1 MEPHPELPQY
11 LNEISRAVI
20 GAAIEVHRVLGRGF
34 LESIYE
40 VAMAEELRARD
51 IVFERQV
58 TIPIMYREK
67 LIGEHRLDLLVEG
80 EVVVEL
86 KSVQGI
92 AESHVAQTISYLTAG
107 AFQLGL
113 ILNFNVALM
122 RDGIRRVVR
131 SG

>member
-11 LNEISRAVI
+11 LTEISRAVI

-40 VAMAEELRARD
+40 MAMVEELRARN
-51 IVFERQV
+51 IVFDRQV
-58 TIPIMYREK
+58 TIPIMYRGK
-67 LIGEHRLDLLVEG
+67 LIGEHRIDLLIEG

-86 KSVQGI
+86 KSAHGI
-92 AESHVAQTISYLTAG
+92 AEAHVAQTISYLTAG

-113 ILNFNVALM
+113 ILNFNVGLM
-122 RDGIRRVVR
+122 RDGIRRVVW